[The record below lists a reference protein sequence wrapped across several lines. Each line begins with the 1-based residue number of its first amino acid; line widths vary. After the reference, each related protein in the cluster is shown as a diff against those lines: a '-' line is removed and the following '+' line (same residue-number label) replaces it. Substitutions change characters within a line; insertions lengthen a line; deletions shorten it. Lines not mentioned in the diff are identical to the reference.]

1 MAQTKKQKA
10 KVTTKKL
17 FPPRRHPRA
26 PLAVQDRA
34 GLWLD
39 LFVDFTTCIVA
50 NREGITAAQAIS
62 DAEELA
68 DRCLDSFEKRWPT
81 AEVPSRD

>member
-1 MAQTKKQKA
+1 MKNKTPKQQR
-10 KVTTKKL
+10 VSTQKL
-17 FPPRRHPRA
+17 FPSRRHPRA

-50 NREGITAAQAIS
+50 NKEGMTAQQAIS

-68 DRCLDSFEKRWPT
+68 DRCLDSFESRWPT
-81 AEVPSRD
+81 AEVPARN